1 MEAGEIGD
9 LGLEDLDLQI
19 QELVELEWEMEVEA
33 IQVIYHQA
41 DTAGRQ
47 QRQTL

>member
-1 MEAGEIGD
+1 VEAEEIGD

-19 QELVELEWEMEVEA
+19 QELVELEWEMDVEV

-41 DTAGRQ
+41 DIAGRQ
-47 QRQTL
+47 QQQTL

>member
-1 MEAGEIGD
+1 MEAEEIGD
-9 LGLEDLDLQI
+9 LGLEDLDSQI

-33 IQVIYHQA
+33 ILVIYHQV

-47 QRQTL
+47 QQQIL